1 MKSLLALLPYLKKY
15 KVRLLWGFV
24 FVTMANAASSFIP
37 RVVGTAIDA
46 LGTPGFTMST
56 VFYYSLGVIG
66 LTILSGVS
74 MYMTRQ
80 TIIVTS
86 RLVEYDL
93 KNDFVEAIERQT
105 ATFFSNNSTG
115 SLMALSTNDIASVR
129 EFLGPAIMYSAN
141 TIASFLFVLTLM
153 LMVSPML
160 TLYALLPL
168 PIIALTTYFVGQ
180 KVHLMYK
187 IVQEQ
192 YSNLTTTAQES
203 FSGAKVIRA
212 YSRSDYESDVFAQE
226 SKKYVR
232 QRLRLASWQSSTMPL
247 MIILIGFAQIITL
260 WYGGGLVIK
269 GEATLG
275 TLTQFFIY
283 IAQLIW
289 PIAAVGWV
297 TNLIQRGAASMERL
311 TNVIHQKV
319 DIQSLENATKTIQL
333 GKIEFENVSLQ
344 YSPAMPKVL
353 SNVTLTIPAGSSLG
367 IVGAV
372 GSGKSSF
379 ISLIPRLYDVTT
391 GEIRIDGVPLKQYD
405 VEALREQIGVVQQE
419 PFLFSSTIADNIGMG
434 GVGQYDLPTVQL
446 ASQQAQ
452 LHNDVLRFPEQYD
465 TILGERGITLSGGQR
480 QRTAIARALIRN
492 PKILIFDD
500 SLSAVDTQTEEQI
513 LKMLEEVK
521 KERTT
526 IIISHRISAVKLTDT
541 IVVLDKGV
549 IVEHGTHEEL
559 LELNGMYA
567 TMYTQQLLEEELDTY

>member
-24 FVTMANAASSFIP
+24 FVTIANAASSFIP

-66 LTILSGVS
+66 LTLVSGVS
-74 MYMTRQ
+74 MYLTRQ

-160 TLYALLPL
+160 TMYALLPL
-168 PIIALTTYFVGQ
+168 PIIAVTTYFVGQ

-232 QRLRLASWQSSTMPL
+232 QRLRLATWQSSTMPL

-289 PIAAVGWV
+289 PIAAIGWV

-311 TNVIHQKV
+311 TNVINQPV
-319 DIQSLENATKTIQL
+319 DIQSPENAIKTIQH

-353 SNVTLTIPAGSSLG
+353 SDVTLTIPAGSSLG

-379 ISLIPRLYDVTT
+379 ISLIPRLYDVSN
-391 GEIRIDGVPLKQYD
+391 GEIRIDGEPLKRYD

-434 GVGQYDLPTVQL
+434 AVGKYDLSNVQL
-446 ASQQAQ
+446 ASEQAQ

-526 IIISHRISAVKLTDT
+526 IIISHRISAVKLTDI
-541 IVVLDKGV
+541 IVVLDKGT

-559 LELNGMYA
+559 LALNGMYT
-567 TMYTQQLLEEELDTY
+567 TMYTQQLLEEELETF

>member
-160 TLYALLPL
+160 TLFALLPL

-187 IVQEQ
+187 VVQEQ

-212 YSRSDYESDVFAQE
+212 YSRSDYESDIFSQE

-232 QRLRLASWQSSTMPL
+232 QRLRLASWQSSMMPL
-247 MIILIGFAQIITL
+247 MIVLIGFAQIITL

-283 IAQLIW
+283 IAQLI
-289 PIAAVGWV
+289 
-297 TNLIQRGAASMERL
+297 
-311 TNVIHQKV
+311 
-319 DIQSLENATKTIQL
+319 
-333 GKIEFENVSLQ
+333 
-344 YSPAMPKVL
+344 
-353 SNVTLTIPAGSSLG
+353 
-367 IVGAV
+367 
-372 GSGKSSF
+372 
-379 ISLIPRLYDVTT
+379 
-391 GEIRIDGVPLKQYD
+391 
-405 VEALREQIGVVQQE
+405 
-419 PFLFSSTIADNIGMG
+419 
-434 GVGQYDLPTVQL
+434 
-446 ASQQAQ
+446 
-452 LHNDVLRFPEQYD
+452 
-465 TILGERGITLSGGQR
+465 
-480 QRTAIARALIRN
+480 
-492 PKILIFDD
+492 
-500 SLSAVDTQTEEQI
+500 
-513 LKMLEEVK
+513 
-521 KERTT
+521 
-526 IIISHRISAVKLTDT
+526 
-541 IVVLDKGV
+541 
-549 IVEHGTHEEL
+549 
-559 LELNGMYA
+559 
-567 TMYTQQLLEEELDTY
+567 

>member
-24 FVTMANAASSFIP
+24 FVTVANAASSFIP

-74 MYMTRQ
+74 MYLTRQ

-212 YSRSDYESDVFAQE
+212 YSRSNYESDVFAQE

-232 QRLRLASWQSSTMPL
+232 QRLRLATWQSSTMPL

-311 TNVIHQKV
+311 TNIIHQKV

-344 YSPAMPKVL
+344 YTPQMPKVL
-353 SNVTLTIPAGSSLG
+353 SDVTLTIPAGSSLG

-379 ISLIPRLYDVTT
+379 ISLIPRLYDVTS

-405 VEALREQIGVVQQE
+405 IEALREQIGVVQQE

-434 GVGQYDLPTVQL
+434 AVGQYDVPTVQL

-513 LKMLEEVK
+513 LNMLEEVK

-526 IIISHRISAVKLTDT
+526 IIISHRISAVKLTDA
-541 IVVLDKGV
+541 IVVLDKGM

-567 TMYTQQLLEEELDTY
+567 TMYTQQLLEQELDTY

>member
-232 QRLRLASWQSSTMPL
+232 QRLRLATWQSSTMPL

-311 TNVIHQKV
+311 TNVINQPV
-319 DIQSLENATKTIQL
+319 DIQSLENAVTTIQQ

-344 YSPAMPKVL
+344 YSPTMPKVL
-353 SNVTLTIPAGSSLG
+353 SDVTLTIPAGSSLG

-434 GVGQYDLPTVQL
+434 AVGQYDVPTVQL
-446 ASQQAQ
+446 ASEQAQ

>member
-1 MKSLLALLPYLKKY
+1 
-15 KVRLLWGFV
+15 
-24 FVTMANAASSFIP
+24 MANAASSFIP

-405 VEALREQIGVVQQE
+405 VEALREQIGIVQQE
-419 PFLFSSTIADNIGMG
+419 PFLFSSTISDNIGMG
-434 GVGQYDLPTVQL
+434 AVGQYDVPTVQL

-513 LKMLEEVK
+513 LNMLEEVK

-526 IIISHRISAVKLTDT
+526 IIISHRISAVKLTDS
-541 IVVLDKGV
+541 IVVLDKGM

-567 TMYTQQLLEEELDTY
+567 TMYNQQLLEEELDTY

>member
-46 LGTPGFTMST
+46 LGTPGFTMTT

-187 IVQEQ
+187 KVQEQ

-232 QRLRLASWQSSTMPL
+232 QRLRLAKWQSSTMPL

-311 TNVIHQKV
+311 TNVINQPV
-319 DIQSLENATKTIQL
+319 DIQSPENAIKTIQQ
-333 GKIEFENVSLQ
+333 GKIEFANVSLQ
-344 YSPAMPKVL
+344 YSPTMPKVL
-353 SNVTLTIPAGSSLG
+353 SDVTLTIPAGSSLG

-434 GVGQYDLPTVQL
+434 AVGQYDVPSVQL
-446 ASQQAQ
+446 ASEQAQ

-549 IVEHGTHEEL
+549 IVEHGTHDEL

>member
-311 TNVIHQKV
+311 TNVINQPV
-319 DIQSLENATKTIQL
+319 DIQSPENAVKTIQQ

-344 YSPAMPKVL
+344 YSPTMPKVL
-353 SNVTLTIPAGSSLG
+353 SDVTLTIPAGSSLG

-405 VEALREQIGVVQQE
+405 VEALREQIGIVQQE
-419 PFLFSSTIADNIGMG
+419 PFLFSSTISDNIGMG
-434 GVGQYDLPTVQL
+434 AVGQYDVPTVQL

-513 LKMLEEVK
+513 LNMLEEVK

-526 IIISHRISAVKLTDT
+526 IIISHRISAVKLTDS
-541 IVVLDKGV
+541 IVVLDKGM

-567 TMYTQQLLEEELDTY
+567 TMYNQQLLEEELDTY

>member
-160 TLYALLPL
+160 TLFALLPL

-187 IVQEQ
+187 VVQEQ

-212 YSRSDYESDVFAQE
+212 YSRSDYESDIFSQE

-232 QRLRLASWQSSTMPL
+232 QRLRLASWQSSMMPL
-247 MIILIGFAQIITL
+247 MIVLIGFAQIITL

-311 TNVIHQKV
+311 TNVINQPV
-319 DIQSLENATKTIQL
+319 DIQSPENAIKTIQQ
-333 GKIEFENVSLQ
+333 GKIEFANVSLQ
-344 YSPAMPKVL
+344 YSPTMPKVL
-353 SNVTLTIPAGSSLG
+353 SDVSLTIPAGSSLG

-379 ISLIPRLYDVTT
+379 ISLIPRLYDVST

-434 GVGQYDLPTVQL
+434 AVGQYDVPTVQL
-446 ASQQAQ
+446 ASEQAQ

-549 IVEHGTHEEL
+549 IVEHGTHDEL